1 MDIPGFLATAA
12 QEDFPSLARRGAV
25 AILLGLL
32 VGAEREFSRGEGEP
46 LFAGVRTFPIIG
58 MLGFAGALLAD
69 GRHPL
74 ILGAVLLGFG
84 GLVVATYVVT
94 AMKGDMGATTEI
106 SALVVLVFGALCY
119 HGYEGIASAL
129 AVVATLFLSLRHT
142 LHTLVQ
148 KLVRDDVSAVLK
160 LAIVTLIVLP
170 LLPNKSYGPYDAW
183 NPYRIWKYVV
193 LIAGISFAGY
203 VAVKIFGAKK
213 GIGMTGIL
221 GGLASSTAVAM
232 AFSKRNRDEPRLAR
246 EFAVAIVLASTIMFP
261 RVLITAAVIS
271 PPLLTY
277 LWKPIAVLSAAGLA
291 ASGILYL
298 HRGKTSGTDEE
309 PVATKNPFEL
319 GSAIKFG
326 LFLALIFLVT
336 RAAQDQFQ
344 EKGLYAASIL
354 AGLTDVDAI
363 TVQSSSDV
371 RDKVSATKTE
381 DEAARKEAEEE
392 ARRAMRTAVTAI
404 VLAMM
409 SNTAVKGGMTVFA
422 GSKELRRYTIPS
434 FGAMIVL
441 GLLAAFLFPVAAPPT
456 PGGGPIRPRRSA
468 RRRPGGPRPPP
479 SRPRA
484 AAGRLCAGRRRPGSG
499 SPPPRR

>member
-1 MDIPGFLATAA
+1 MDIPGLLAAA
-12 QEDFPSLARRGAV
+12 VQEDFSSLARRGAV
-25 AILLGLL
+25 AVLLGLL
-32 VGAEREFSRGEGEP
+32 VGAERQFSREEGEP
-46 LFAGVRTFPIIG
+46 LFAGVRTFPIIA

-74 ILGAVLLGFG
+74 ILAAVLIGFG

-94 AMKGDMGATTEI
+94 SLRGDMGATTEI
-106 SALVVLVFGALCY
+106 SALVVILFGALCY
-119 HGYEGIASAL
+119 HGYEGFASAL
-129 AVVATLFLSLRHT
+129 AVVATLFLSLRQA
-142 LHTLVQ
+142 LHRLVQ

-170 LLPNKSYGPYDAW
+170 LLPNENFGPYGAW

-203 VAVKIFGAKK
+203 VAVKVFGAKK

-221 GGLASSTAVAM
+221 GGLASSTAVAL
-232 AFSKRNRDEPRLAR
+232 AFSKRSRDEPHMAR

-271 PPLLTY
+271 PSLLTF
-277 LWKPIAVLSAAGLA
+277 LWKPIAVLTAAGLA
-291 ASGILYL
+291 ASGILFL
-298 HRGKTSGTDEE
+298 RHARTTAPSEE

-326 LFLALIFLVT
+326 VFLALIFLVT

-363 TVQSSSDV
+363 TVQSSNDV
-371 RDKVSATKTE
+371 RDRVT
-381 DEAARKEAEEE
+381 AARNAEEQDRREAEER
-392 ARRAMRTAVTAI
+392 ARQAMGTAVTAI

-409 SNTAVKGGMTVFA
+409 SNTAVKCGMTVAA

-441 GLLAAFLFPVAAPPT
+441 GLLSAFLLT
-456 PGGGPIRPRRSA
+456 
-468 RRRPGGPRPPP
+468 
-479 SRPRA
+479 
-484 AAGRLCAGRRRPGSG
+484 
-499 SPPPRR
+499 